1 MEKSTS
7 GLPGRT
13 DPTRV
18 RSNGASLQWAS
29 LERASLSPATFRWM
43 LVIGLAV
50 TLSTPQSAQAVLD
63 ILVNETGK
71 LSLSADGAG
80 STAVST
86 TIQVEKPNAAASVRS
101 AFLSCASLGG
111 RVISHGDISLD
122 TNPVNFSASV
132 IADSP
137 FAFNNVFGEVTAFVK
152 PRVDA
157 APPGLV
163 SFEQSEVASSTIDGC
178 ALYVI
183 FDNPSAPDSTIFVL
197 FGSQTSTGDS
207 FDVTLAEPLDPENDT
222 AEMGLAI
229 SFSFQGSMVSSL
241 DVNGTRLTSSAGGQD
256 DGAGT
261 DGALI
266 TVGGIGDTN
275 ENPPPLVEFP
285 SSSRFDDELYN
296 LLPFVG
302 SGETSIRIDT
312 RNPSNDDNIFA
323 GHMVFSGLGIE
334 GEGIL
339 LAPRDAANLIGTSD
353 AITATVVNDSGV
365 QVAGRLVDFRV
376 DSGPNAGQTSDPG
389 QGECAPNSDCTTDTA
404 GRVTWT
410 YTSNGIAG
418 TDVIT
423 ATFTTNQGAPL
434 TSSPATKLWLVTAGA
449 TLVVDPIE
457 GDENPITE
465 INNALF
471 APSGGIS
478 IVAESEVFVGR
489 VGDGVDH
496 NTAQSATYTDFSL
509 VSGLQVPTPS
519 LALPN
524 GILLT
529 SGNANILS
537 TNTSE
542 DFQGVTNTGGDAEA
556 AAILEANELT
566 SNLADVNSYSFE
578 FTVPEGIDAVS
589 ANFVFGSEEFP
600 TTPFTDFFL
609 FIVDGVNYAR
619 FADESL
625 VAFQDGVNE
634 DNFNNNDFN
643 NPAPNYPIEY
653 DGLSNVL
660 LAIGQLNPKI
670 STHTLKIIV
679 GDTGDGESSDPNLDS
694 AVFIG
699 GLRACEFGV
708 NCASGPPV
716 VDNNDPECVSLSVD
730 GSQGFGFATDNAP
743 SEDSNG
749 NGFLDPG
756 EDANENG
763 LIDVDSGIATVAL
776 VGESSNLTVN
786 FSPVFS
792 VGDPDASFV
801 VELVNANLPGDGT
814 VSVTDDAGNACVYDN
829 IVIAAVCVP
838 DVVCNTGLDGV
849 CADGVTSCDETGI
862 STCVA
867 TTQPGELAEVCDSA
881 DNNCDG
887 AVDEGLDV
895 ITTCGAGL
903 CAASGVISCV
913 EGSEQPD
920 TCEPV
925 AGVVAQTSCGADRC
939 VSSGIVACIDGTQQ
953 PDTCRPFRG
962 VVERTECGVGQCASF
977 GVIACD
983 GGAEQLDT
991 CVAGDPGPE
1000 ICDDLDNNCNDS
1012 IDECCP
1018 SSESGT
1024 EGCPVC
1030 SDLLLVEGSETEYM
1044 GTATD
1049 TDGILFVAAPS
1060 ESNLTVMPHFV
1071 PGDSIAEFTVGID
1084 DMNSPAGGVL
1094 AAIDTDQLVC
1104 FFDPVDFPTAVG
1116 GGTTSTWSEGV
1127 RLAGNLAYVLD
1138 EVDGLSIFDLA
1149 NLESS
1154 GHQLLGTLQTN
1165 TTQCPNGVFYDDLDV
1180 RGTTVIIAGGI
1191 CGLIIADVSDPAEP
1205 FVIATLDTM
1214 GEAEDAIFGSNGR
1227 VYVADF
1233 FRGLVVVDVS
1243 NTSEPTVI
1251 AVVETSNSFSAV
1263 SAFGEQSLPLLG
1275 SPVSLFADED
1285 RNLLHVATTRG
1296 LFIIDID
1303 PARPGFPVIGS
1314 FDANPDDGASQQ
1326 QRNART
1332 PQDVVSAG
1340 DFAYLSVAQAG
1351 LLIIDVSNPS
1361 NPQPVGNPVTT
1372 VQIFYKLSI
1381 SESRLFVGEG
1391 SCGVA
1396 VFQIVGSELRE
1407 VLGSPFP
1414 IEGSAVDCSNP
1425 SVSDTFAW
1433 SLDELSGRVI
1443 VGTGILSP
1451 GSGGFQFIDFTES
1464 LGMPVPEPDSQ
1475 WMFAVAIA
1483 SLVALRRRRNAAA
1496 GRRRG

>member
-1 MEKSTS
+1 MEKSTIGS
-7 GLPGRT
+7 PGRT

-18 RSNGASLQWAS
+18 RSNAASLEWAS
-29 LERASLSPATFRWM
+29 LKWASQERASLSPATFRWM

-71 LSLSADGAG
+71 VSISADGAG

-111 RVISHGDISLD
+111 RVIRNGDISLD

-241 DVNGTRLTSSAGGQD
+241 DVNGSRLTSSAGGQD
-256 DGAGT
+256 DGVAT

-275 ENPPPLVEFP
+275 ENPPPLVDTP
-285 SSSRFDDELYN
+285 TSTRFDDELYN
-296 LLPFVG
+296 LLPFVE
-302 SGETSIRIDT
+302 SGVTSIRIDT

-339 LAPRDAANLIGTSD
+339 LAPREAANFIGTSD

-365 QVAGRLVDFRV
+365 QVAGRLVDFSV

-389 QGECAPNSDCTTDTA
+389 QGECAPNSDCTTDST

-434 TSSPATKLWLVTAGA
+434 TSSPATKSWL
-449 TLVVDPIE
+449 
-457 GDENPITE
+457 
-465 INNALF
+465 
-471 APSGGIS
+471 
-478 IVAESEVFVGR
+478 
-489 VGDGVDH
+489 
-496 NTAQSATYTDFSL
+496 
-509 VSGLQVPTPS
+509 
-519 LALPN
+519 
-524 GILLT
+524 
-529 SGNANILS
+529 
-537 TNTSE
+537 
-542 DFQGVTNTGGDAEA
+542 
-556 AAILEANELT
+556 
-566 SNLADVNSYSFE
+566 
-578 FTVPEGIDAVS
+578 
-589 ANFVFGSEEFP
+589 
-600 TTPFTDFFL
+600 
-609 FIVDGVNYAR
+609 
-619 FADESL
+619 
-625 VAFQDGVNE
+625 
-634 DNFNNNDFN
+634 
-643 NPAPNYPIEY
+643 
-653 DGLSNVL
+653 
-660 LAIGQLNPKI
+660 
-670 STHTLKIIV
+670 
-679 GDTGDGESSDPNLDS
+679 
-694 AVFIG
+694 
-699 GLRACEFGV
+699 
-708 NCASGPPV
+708 ASGTPV

-730 GSQGFGFATDNAP
+730 GSQGFGFATDNVP

-786 FSPVFS
+786 FSPDFA

-814 VSVTDDAGNACVYDN
+814 VSVTDDSGNACVYNN
-829 IVIAAVCVP
+829 IVIAAICVP
-838 DVVCNTGLDGV
+838 DVVCNTGLAGV
-849 CADGVTSCDETGI
+849 CADGGTSCDETGI

-895 ITTCGAGL
+895 MTTCGAGL
-903 CAASGVISCV
+903 CAASGVITCI

-920 TCEPV
+920 TCEPI
-925 AGVVAQTSCGADRC
+925 AGVVEQ
-939 VSSGIVACIDGTQQ
+939 
-953 PDTCRPFRG
+953 
-962 VVERTECGVGQCASF
+962 TECGVGQCASL
-977 GVIACD
+977 GVIACK
-983 GGAEQLDT
+983 GGAEQMDT

-1049 TDGILFVAAPS
+1049 TLGISLVAAPS

-1071 PGDSIAEFTVGID
+1071 PGDSVAEFTVGID

-1094 AAIDTDQLVC
+1094 AAIDTEGLVC

-1154 GHQLLGTLQTN
+1154 GHQLLGTLQAN
-1165 TTQCPNGVFYDDLDV
+1165 TTECPNGVFYDDMEV

-1214 GEAEDAIFGSNGR
+1214 GEAEDAVFGSNGR
-1227 VYVADF
+1227 VYLADF

-1251 AVVETSNSFSAV
+1251 AVVETSNDSFAAV

-1275 SPVSLFADED
+1275 SPVSLFPDED

-1332 PQDVVSAG
+1332 PQDVASAG

-1414 IEGSAVDCSNP
+1414 IEGSAVDCSHP

-1433 SLDELSGRVI
+1433 SLDDLSGRVI

-1483 SLVALRRRRNAAA
+1483 SLVTLRRRRNAAA
-1496 GRRRG
+1496 CRRRG